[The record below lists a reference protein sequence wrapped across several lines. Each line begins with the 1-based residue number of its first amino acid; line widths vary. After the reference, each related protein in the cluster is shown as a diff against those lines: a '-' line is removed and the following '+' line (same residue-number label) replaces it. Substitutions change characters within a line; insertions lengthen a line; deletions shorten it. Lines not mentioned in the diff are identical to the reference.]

1 MFSQRIAK
9 NIFTNCFFHYL
20 CIMTEMRDDISA
32 AVECLRKGGV
42 ILYPTDTVWGIGCDA
57 TNDEAVRRIFAIK
70 RRAEA
75 KAMISL
81 VDSTAMLERYT
92 DGLPEVA
99 FQLIEE
105 SVSPITLVVDH
116 PTGLAGSLLAPD
128 GSAGLRVTAERYSRE
143 LCRRLRHPLVST
155 SANIS
160 GNPTPRFFAE
170 ISPDIIREM
179 DYVAFYKRDDR
190 TPHKSSSVI
199 KISDDCS
206 FKILRM

>member
-1 MFSQRIAK
+1 
-9 NIFTNCFFHYL
+9 
-20 CIMTEMRDDISA
+20 MTEMRDDISA

-57 TNDEAVRRIFAIK
+57 TNNEAVRRIFAIK

-92 DGLPEVA
+92 SGLPEVA

-105 SVSPITLVVDH
+105 SVNPITLVVDH
-116 PTGLAGSLLAPD
+116 PAGLAPSLLAAD

-160 GNPTPRFFAE
+160 GAPTPRFFAE
-170 ISPDIIREM
+170 IPQEIIDAM
-179 DYVAFYKRDDR
+179 DYVALYRRDDR
-190 TPHKSSSVI
+190 TPRKSSSVI
-199 KISDDCS
+199 KISDDCT
-206 FKILRM
+206 FRILRM